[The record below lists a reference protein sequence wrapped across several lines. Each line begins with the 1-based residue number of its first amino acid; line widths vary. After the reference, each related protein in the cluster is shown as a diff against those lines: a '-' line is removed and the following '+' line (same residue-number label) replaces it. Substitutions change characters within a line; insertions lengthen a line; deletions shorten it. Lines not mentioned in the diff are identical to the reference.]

1 MNALIVISVILL
13 LAVVLLSAEALTVTY
28 SIRHIERRILV
39 NGTRGKSTVTEYLA
53 AALQE
58 PGRNTMAK
66 ITGVVPTILFNGEQT
81 RLERNGPARITEQ
94 FTMIRQA
101 ARKRCENLILECMS
115 ISPELQKTESRYF
128 RPDFYLITNLRE
140 DHREIGGPANLS
152 YKAAVCEAIPRG
164 GTVITSETEDIGMI
178 EKAAIEKDALLIK
191 TDPQL
196 LEKLQGELPEDLIGD
211 NLLLALTTC
220 ISSGMDEKVAYR
232 RILDFADRKENR
244 RRTLD
249 EIRKIYFL
257 NGFDI
262 NDSDSASRFLSR
274 YYSPGVGAPDLIII
288 LNTRSDRPLRTKLFS
303 TWIAQQPG
311 LKYVLVTGDHRS
323 AGISAL
329 RKSGL
334 DQNIV
339 QKVGSNETECIR
351 ALILRLSKRESLV
364 FGVGNISGD
373 GFKLLAELT

>member
-13 LAVVLLSAEALTVTY
+13 LVGVLLLAEALTVSY
-28 SIRHIERRILV
+28 SIAHIERRILV

-81 RLERNGPARITEQ
+81 RLDRNGPPRITEQ
-94 FTMIRQA
+94 FTMIRRA
-101 ARKRCENLILECMS
+101 ARKHCENLILECMS

-140 DHREIGGPANLS
+140 DHREIDGPSILS
-152 YKAAVCEAIPRG
+152 YKAAVCDAIPRG
-164 GTVITSETEDIGMI
+164 CTVITSEIEEIGMI
-178 EKAAIEKDALLIK
+178 EKAAKKKDALLIK
-191 TDPQL
+191 ADPL
-196 LEKLQGELPEDLIGD
+196 LLKKLPGELPEDLIGE

-232 RILDFADRKENR
+232 RIMDLAGRKEKR
-244 RRTLD
+244 RYTLD
-249 EIRKIYFL
+249 EEKKIYFL

-262 NDSDSASRFLSR
+262 NDSDSASLFLSR
-274 YYSPGVGAPDLIII
+274 YYKPGESAPELIII
-288 LNTRSDRPLRTKLFS
+288 FNTRTDRPLRTKLFS
-303 TWIAQQPG
+303 TWIARQQG

-339 QKVGSNETECIR
+339 QKVGSNETESIR
-351 ALILRLSKRESLV
+351 ALIFRLCKRESLV

-373 GFKLLAELT
+373 GFKLIKALT